1 MKKLLSGDEAVARG
15 AYEFGVKFA
24 AGYPGTPSTEILENI
39 SQYEEIDSQWSP
51 NEKVAFDVAMGVSLG
66 GMRALVALKHV
77 GLNVASDPFMVFPY
91 ASTNGGFVVVSCD
104 DPGMHS
110 SQNEQDNRY
119 YAKFAK
125 VPLLEPSDSQEAK
138 DFVGLA
144 LDISESFKV
153 PVLMRLTTRI
163 SHAKGLVEMGG
174 RVEREPFD
182 YERDIPKQV
191 VPVFARFLRPE
202 VEERLHRL
210 AEFSETFERNMVEQG
225 DGDVGV
231 IASGISYQYAREAL
245 PEAPFL
251 KLGMSYPL
259 PKKKIIDFCSR
270 FERVW
275 VVEENEPFL
284 EEQIRSYGVTN
295 VIGKERITPVG
306 ELNPEIVGNA
316 IHDAPLPKGYG
327 DEIALLPRPPMLCVG
342 CGHRGV
348 FYALKKLDTLVTGD
362 IGCYTLGCLPPYSSL
377 HTTFCMGTGIGNAF
391 GFEKSIGAKLD
402 NNIAAVIGDSTFIHG
417 GIPSMIDIV
426 YNKGVTTVI
435 ILDNKTTGM
444 TGHQDHP
451 GTGLTLRGEETY
463 KLNFEKLAKSI
474 GVKFV
479 RTVDPYNLEETELAI
494 REALKYD
501 GPAVII
507 AEHPCTMLR
516 SERAKPKTPYF
527 VDEEACAKCDM
538 CLEIGCPA
546 LEGREDGPPVVDDL
560 LCIGCGMCAQL
571 CKFEAIK
578 SRES

>member
-39 SQYEEIDSQWSP
+39 SQYREIDSQWSP

-66 GMRALVALKHV
+66 GLRSLVAMKHV

-138 DFVGLA
+138 DYVGLA
-144 LDISESFKV
+144 LEISDSFKV
-153 PVLMRLTTRI
+153 PVLVRLTTRI
-163 SHAKGLVEMGG
+163 SHAKGLVEIGE
-174 RVEREPFD
+174 RVERDQFD

-202 VEERLHRL
+202 VEKRLAKL

-225 DGDVGV
+225 EGDIGV
-231 IASGISYQYAREAL
+231 IAPGISYQYAREAL

-251 KLGMSYPL
+251 RLGMSYPL

-270 FERVW
+270 FEKVY

-284 EEQIRSYGVTN
+284 EEQIKSFGVTN
-295 VIGKERITPVG
+295 VIGKEKITPIG
-306 ELNPEIVGNA
+306 ELNPEVVVNA
-316 IHDAPLPKGYG
+316 IYDTPLPKDYG

-342 CGHRGV
+342 CGHRGI
-348 FYALKKLDTLVTGD
+348 FYALKKSDTLVTGD

-391 GFEKSIGAKLD
+391 GFEKAIGDKLD

-417 GIPSMIDIV
+417 GIPSLIDIV
-426 YNKGVTTVI
+426 YNKGVTTTI

-451 GTGLTLRGEETY
+451 GTGLTLRGEETH
-463 KLNFEKLAKSI
+463 KLNFEKLVKAI
-474 GVKFV
+474 GVTFV
-479 RTVDPYNLEETELAI
+479 RTVDPYDLEETELAI
-494 REALKYD
+494 KEALEFE
-501 GPAVII
+501 GPAVVI
-507 AEHPCTMLR
+507 AEHPCAMLR
-516 SERAKPKTPYF
+516 SERAKPRTPYF
-527 VDEEACAKCDM
+527 VDQETCIECDM

-546 LEGREDGPPVVDDL
+546 LEKSEEGPPVINDL

-571 CKFEAIK
+571 CKSDALK
-578 SRES
+578 STKS

>member
-39 SQYEEIDSQWSP
+39 SQYKEIDSQWSP

-66 GMRALVALKHV
+66 GERALVALKHV

-91 ASTNGGFVVVSCD
+91 ADTNGGFVVVSCD

-138 DFVGLA
+138 DFVGIA
-144 LDISESFKV
+144 FEISESVKV
-153 PVLMRLTTRI
+153 PVLMRLTTRT
-163 SHAKGLVEMGG
+163 SHTKGLVEFAD
-174 RVEREPFD
+174 RFERESFN
-182 YERDIPKQV
+182 YERNIPKQV
-191 VPVFARFLRPE
+191 VPVYARFLRPE
-202 VEERLHRL
+202 VEKRL
-210 AEFSETFERNMVEQG
+210 AKLTEFSESFEGNRLEEG

-231 IASGISYQYAREAL
+231 ITSGISYQYAREIL

-259 PKKKIIDFCSR
+259 PREKIIDFCSG
-270 FERVW
+270 FEKVI

-284 EEQIRSYGVTN
+284 EEQIKSFGVTN
-295 VIGKERITPVG
+295 VIGKEKIPLIG
-306 ELNPEIVGNA
+306 ELNPEVVENA
-316 IHDAPLPKGYG
+316 IHDTPLLKGYS
-327 DEIALLPRPPMLCVG
+327 DEIAILPRPPMFCVG
-342 CGHRGV
+342 CSHRGT
-348 FYALKKLDTLVTGD
+348 FYTLKKLDTLVSGD

-391 GFEKSIGAKLD
+391 GFEKAIGDKLD

-417 GIPSMIDIV
+417 GIPSLIDIV
-426 YNKGVTTVI
+426 YNRGVTTVI
-435 ILDNKTTGM
+435 ILDNNTTGM

-463 KLNFEKLAKSI
+463 KLNFEELVKSI

-479 RTVDPYNLEETELAI
+479 RRVDPYNLNETEEVI
-494 REALKYD
+494 KEALNYK
-501 GPAVII
+501 GPSVVI
-507 AEHPCTMLR
+507 AEHPCIMLR
-516 SERAKPKTPYF
+516 SEKAKSKMPSI
-527 VDEEACAKCDM
+527 VDEEACVECDV
-538 CLEIGCPA
+538 CLEFGCPA
-546 LEGREDGPPVVDDL
+546 LEETEEGPPVIDNL
-560 LCIGCGMCAQL
+560 RCTGCGMCGQL
-571 CKFEAIK
+571 CEFDAI
-578 SRES
+578 RATVQ